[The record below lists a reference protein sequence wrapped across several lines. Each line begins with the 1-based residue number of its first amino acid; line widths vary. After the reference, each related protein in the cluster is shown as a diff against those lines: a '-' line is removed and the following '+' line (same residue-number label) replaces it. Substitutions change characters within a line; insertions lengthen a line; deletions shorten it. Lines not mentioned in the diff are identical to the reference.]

1 MYIAQPVSR
10 AAFGPSP
17 HARGS
22 EDLSALDTP
31 RGSVRVI
38 GECIVLSLDY
48 NAADHADC

>member
-10 AAFGPSP
+10 AVLGLPS

-48 NAADHADC
+48 NAADHAEC